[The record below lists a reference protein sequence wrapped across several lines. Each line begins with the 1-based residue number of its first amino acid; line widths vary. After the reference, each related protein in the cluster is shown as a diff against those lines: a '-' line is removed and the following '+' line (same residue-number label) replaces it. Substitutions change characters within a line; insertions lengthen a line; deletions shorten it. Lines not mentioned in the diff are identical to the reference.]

1 MPISKVRRKEVD
13 PLKDVEIIK
22 RILDQGERDLLEVIY
37 DRYAAKVYYKC
48 LGIVGQKATAEDLAH
63 DVMVKI
69 LINLSTFRGKADF
82 SFWVHSI
89 TYNHCM
95 DHLKRKKK
103 FRTEDIEISA
113 YQHVSTE
120 EIELEN
126 KILRDLQLTQLETL
140 LQELRPDDKL
150 ILMMRYQDS
159 MSVKHIARTLKISES
174 AVKMRLKRSRDRLA
188 EFLKAAQDDTK

>member
-13 PLKDVEIIK
+13 SLKDIEIIK

-188 EFLKAAQDDTK
+188 ELLKVAQDDTK

>member
-13 PLKDVEIIK
+13 SLKDIEIIK

-48 LGIVGQKATAEDLAH
+48 LGIVGQKATAEDMAH

-188 EFLKAAQDDTK
+188 ELLKVAQDDTK